1 MTKKNMEIKIKIKRK
16 DLNNLIK
23 IIEHLSGE
31 NQTLR
36 QGMMNIKYRRLCK
49 AYKEVEKD
57 EKKIN

>member
-36 QGMMNIKYRRLCK
+36 QGMMNSYIKYR
-49 AYKEVEKD
+49 
-57 EKKIN
+57 